1 LEACL
6 LPTLKIPVILIP
18 LKAVDPSEIPGST
31 TGWTVVPSIAAAA
44 IMGVPADIT
53 IAGII
58 LATAGIMEA
67 AVTIVTI
74 MMTAIIAATTETILV
89 Q

>member
-1 LEACL
+1 
-6 LPTLKIPVILIP
+6 VILIP

-67 AVTIVTI
+67 AAIVTI
-74 MMTAIIAATTETILV
+74 MVTAITATTTETILV

>member
-1 LEACL
+1 
-6 LPTLKIPVILIP
+6 VILIP

-74 MMTAIIAATTETILV
+74 MMTAIIAATAETILV

>member
-1 LEACL
+1 M
-6 LPTLKIPVILIP
+6 ILIP

-44 IMGVPADIT
+44 AIMGVIADIT

-67 AVTIVTI
+67 AAIVTI
-74 MMTAIIAATTETILV
+74 MVTAITATTTETILV

>member
-1 LEACL
+1 
-6 LPTLKIPVILIP
+6 
-18 LKAVDPSEIPGST
+18 
-31 TGWTVVPSIAAAA
+31 VPSIAAAA
-44 IMGVPADIT
+44 AIMGVIADIT

-67 AVTIVTI
+67 AAIVTI
-74 MMTAIIAATTETILV
+74 MVTAITATTTETILV